1 LDTTNPLTSPFFDF
15 PYPFYP
21 FLFLSTGLVTGF
33 LLAGVAGRACAGFVG
48 AGRGLT
54 AGFVAGFVCDGLV
67 AGLVAGLLLFSDGLG
82 LTGLAGVVG
91 LGRAGVVVPGLVE
104 GLVF

>member
-33 LLAGVAGRACAGFVG
+33 LLAGAAGRACAGFVG

-54 AGFVAGFVCDGLV
+54 AGLVAGFVCGGLV
-67 AGLVAGLLLFSDGLG
+67 AGRVAGLVLFPDGLG
-82 LTGLAGVVG
+82 LTGLTGFVG
-91 LGRAGVVVPGLVE
+91 LGRAGVVVPGLAE